1 MTIKILKLKT
11 GEEIVAD
18 ITVHGHEYTLNKP
31 FVLQMAPSQNNQMQL
46 ALYPYAPYT
55 KDHTI
60 HIRQE
65 NVIWFEDLPE
75 LMIKDYNKALV
86 NLADSLNNLVT
97 DV

>member
-18 ITVHGHEYTLNKP
+18 ITVHGYEYTLVKP
-31 FVLQMAPSQNNQMQL
+31 FVLQMAPSNNDQMQL
-46 ALYPYAPYT
+46 ALFPYAPYT

-60 HIRQE
+60 RVQQE
-65 NVIWFEDLPE
+65 NIIWIEELPE
-75 LMIKDYNKALV
+75 LMIKDYNTALA
-86 NLADSLNNLVT
+86 NLADSLNKFIA